1 MKTLIDLAN
10 RCAKETER
18 FFHGQSYE
26 PQPCF
31 ELFRRAILEHDLFA
45 WEAVYTQYQSL
56 VGRWVQQHPGFEASG
71 EEVQYFINRAFEKI
85 WVALTP
91 NKFRDFMQLGSLL
104 SYLKMCTHS
113 AITDHTRSLRLAELV
128 ALTEEVSFEKGEQG
142 SSIEDHAIEHTDRQQ
157 FWDSISAR
165 LHDEKER
172 QVVYGSFFLALKPRE
187 IYDQFRN
194 MFNSI
199 DEVYL
204 IKQNVLARLRRD
216 PELIKLIGKND

>member
-1 MKTLIDLAN
+1 
-10 RCAKETER
+10 
-18 FFHGQSYE
+18 
-26 PQPCF
+26 
-31 ELFRRAILEHDLFA
+31 
-45 WEAVYTQYQSL
+45 
-56 VGRWVQQHPGFEASG
+56 
-71 EEVQYFINRAFEKI
+71 
-85 WVALTP
+85 
-91 NKFRDFMQLGSLL
+91 MQLGSLL

-142 SSIEDHAIEHTDRQQ
+142 SLIEDQAIERTDRQQ

-172 QVVYGSFFLALKPRE
+172 QVVYGSFLLALKPRE
-187 IYDQFRN
+187 IYDQYRN

-216 PELIKLIGKND
+216 PELMKLIGKND